1 MEPTGM
7 DRDESAVAAAI
18 RQAAACLES
27 ELHDDAILACESAL
41 KQHSACAE
49 AFFLLGLV
57 TLDLDEPTQA
67 LKLLEKAHEI
77 DPGVQEFA
85 EALAATYARLG
96 KVADG
101 LFHAKVATTLAPHPT
116 ITGLLPARFGSFFR
130 NLETT
135 HRHVYRD
142 RALRKLEAGDFA
154 GAAADSGK
162 QLELTPGDVPTL
174 RLMARAGYG
183 NGQLERSMAAFHA
196 VLHDGVALA
205 EDVSGL
211 ARTLSAAGRVAEADA
226 CHRTAVDLAPERA
239 DLHSLWLADLA
250 RDPETPSAALTAAH
264 REWQQRHAGGI
275 EPWRPAAGADA
286 EPERRLRVAYLSGGF
301 YDNDLM
307 RLLKPILE
315 AHDRTAVEL
324 FCYSDGTR
332 SDVTSEGLM
341 RRSDK
346 WTDITGVDDETV
358 WQILRGDQIDIAVD
372 LSGHEQGGRPLVF
385 ARRPAPVA
393 LSWFG
398 TPHPTGVAAIDHF
411 VTDELAWPA
420 DCPPPATGEAVWRLP
435 RAAFAYG
442 APSLLPPV
450 GPLPAPAHGH
460 LTLGVSGELG
470 AIGPRTVAH
479 WAGLLRSLDRARLLI
494 CNRFDQD
501 QSCIDRP
508 LELFA
513 HLGLRNRVDVVNMAD
528 NFQTEFDFYQ
538 HVDLALS
545 NGSLGELADNCRA
558 LWMGVPLLVLSGDR
572 HGTRLGAS
580 LVAAAGHPGW
590 AAESAAAL
598 AALAADLSADL
609 GRLAELR
616 AGLREAVSRSPLADV
631 AGFARALEQAYR
643 AMWRDHCATGA
654 PRGPARKPGV

>member
-1 MEPTGM
+1 MPETGAT
-7 DRDESAVAAAI
+7 EATGEGAVAAAI
-18 RQAAACLES
+18 RQAVTCLES
-27 ELHDDAILACESAL
+27 ELHDDAILACETAL

-67 LKLLEKAHEI
+67 LKLLETAHEL
-77 DPGVQEFA
+77 DPTVQEFA

-96 KVADG
+96 KVTDG

-135 HRHVYRD
+135 HRHIYRD
-142 RALRKLEAGDFA
+142 RARLKLEAGDFA
-154 GAAADSGK
+154 GAAADSEK

-174 RLMARAGYG
+174 RVMAHAGYG
-183 NGQLERSMAAFHA
+183 MGQLERSMAAFHA
-196 VLHDGVALA
+196 LLHGDAPLA
-205 EDVSGL
+205 EDFSGL
-211 ARTLSAAGRVAEADA
+211 AQTLSAAGRPAEAGA
-226 CHRTAVDLAPERA
+226 CHRTAADLAPERA
-239 DLHSLWLADLA
+239 DLHSRWLADLS
-250 RDPETPSAALTAAH
+250 RDPETPTANLAAAH
-264 REWQQRHAGGI
+264 QEWQRRHAAGI
-275 EPWRPAAGADA
+275 EPRQPAGGAKAD
-286 EPERRLRVAYLSGGF
+286 PERPLRVAYLSGSF

-307 RLLKPILE
+307 RLLQPVLE
-315 AHDRTAVEL
+315 AHDRKEIKV
-324 FCYSDGTR
+324 FCYGDGTR
-332 SDVTSEGLM
+332 GDMTTERLM

-346 WTDITGVDDETV
+346 WTDITAVDDETV
-358 WQILRGDQIDIAVD
+358 WQILRGDEIDIAVD
-372 LSGHEQGGRPLVF
+372 LSGLDEGGRPLVF

-393 LSWFG
+393 ISWLG
-398 TPHPTGVAAIDHF
+398 TPHPSGVAAIDHF
-411 VTDELAWPA
+411 VTDEVAWPA
-420 DCPPPATGEAVWRLP
+420 DCPQPTTGEAVWRLP
-435 RAAFAYG
+435 RAAFAYS
-442 APSLLPPV
+442 APGLLPPV
-450 GPLPAPAHGH
+450 GPLPAQAHGH

-470 AIGPRTVAH
+470 SIGPRTVAH

-545 NGSLGELADNCRA
+545 NGSQGELAENCRA
-558 LWMGVPLLVLSGDR
+558 LWMGVPLLVRSGDR
-572 HGTRLGAS
+572 HGTRLGVS
-580 LVAAAGHPGW
+580 LVTAAGHPEW
-590 AAESAAAL
+590 AVGSAAAL
-598 AALAADLSADL
+598 AALAGDLSADL

-616 AGLREAVSRSPLADV
+616 AGLRDQVSRTPLADV
-631 AGFARALEQAYR
+631 AGFTRTLEQAYR
-643 AMWRDHCATGA
+643 AMWRNHCAS
-654 PRGPARKPGV
+654 